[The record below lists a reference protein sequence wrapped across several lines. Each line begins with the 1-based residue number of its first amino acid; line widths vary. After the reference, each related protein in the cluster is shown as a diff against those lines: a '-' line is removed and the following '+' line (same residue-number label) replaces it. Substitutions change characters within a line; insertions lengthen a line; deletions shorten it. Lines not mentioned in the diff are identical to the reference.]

1 MAGYMMG
8 EYMAGIQGVFPA
20 GLPAASKG
28 FFPRAPK
35 PFEARDVSCCFCRR
49 LRRMTGYSVEQNQ
62 KQERND

>member
-28 FFPRAPK
+28 FFSRVPK
-35 PFEARDVSCCFCRR
+35 PFEARDVSSF
-49 LRRMTGYSVEQNQ
+49 LPTLAAH
-62 KQERND
+62 DWL

>member
-28 FFPRAPK
+28 FFPRVPK
-35 PFEARDVSCCFCRR
+35 PFEARDVSYCLIVIEAVSPGRETCYAGQR
-49 LRRMTGYSVEQNQ
+49 
-62 KQERND
+62 